1 MEKTYSNNHRNSN
14 DDDDDD
20 HTDTVDD
27 PNQPD
32 QPDHD
37 QISTLIDNVIDDLST
52 VDDKS
57 TSPELPNTVDT
68 FVAKIESMIDTY
80 NSIKSGTRF
89 TKITNEDAFFIDSI
103 GRLSKLKTVLDDF
116 SNVAS
121 FNNINKVLQL
131 GIMLLED
138 EFRSIL
144 HDTNTCSD
152 PITTKGSESQSSDER
167 EREHE
172 HDFPGYSNE
181 NVTLMN
187 KIVDVMIPAGYQYE
201 CCQAYST
208 IRRDKLNEQVL
219 RFEFDKVCMEDVHKS
234 KWVTLEPDITRWVNL
249 TNHCSRVLIVA
260 EKKLGEMVFSEHTP
274 VFTGVLINLFRGI
287 TNSLL
292 EFPTTVAVEKPKA
305 KRLFKFLDVYEAIR
319 DLNAAIVESGYG
331 EVTGEE
337 YSDLKS
343 EISTVG
349 DSIGE
354 VVINMF
360 NDLKNSISNDTNK
373 TQIQGGAVHPLTRY
387 VMGYIKCAIED
398 YRDTLE
404 CVYRRHVE
412 LGNEPSPDTQNSNLP
427 SQISGVIELLD
438 TSLETKSTHYKD
450 PSLRYIFLMNN
461 NRYVLQIVKESTEM
475 KKLIGDNWCRRK
487 SSDVR
492 NYHKSYQRETWTKLL
507 QWLTQEGVQVNG
519 KPSRRILKE
528 RFKSFNAMFDDIHKT
543 QSTWVVSDQQ
553 LLSEMRVSINAVVS
567 PAYRSFVGRYR
578 PQFEGGKSIDKYI
591 KYQPEDIE
599 SMIESLF
606 EGTEKV
612 DTQLNAIQALSTVK
626 QTTGAFKNLLKTYKN
641 VGLM

>member
-1 MEKTYSNNHRNSN
+1 MEKTFSNNHRDSNN
-14 DDDDDD
+14 DDDDHD

-37 QISTLIDNVIDDLST
+37 QISAEIDNIINDLST
-52 VDDKS
+52 IDDKS

-68 FVAKIESMIDTY
+68 FLEKIESMIDTY

-89 TKITNEDAFFIDSI
+89 AEITNKDAFFIDSI

-144 HDTNTCSD
+144 HDSNTCSD

-167 EREHE
+167 ERESEHE
-172 HDFPGYSNE
+172 HEHEQYFPGYSNE
-181 NVTLMN
+181 KMILMN

-201 CCQAYST
+201 CSQAYST
-208 IRRDKLNEQVL
+208 IRRDELNEQIK

-234 KWVTLEPDITRWVNL
+234 KWVTLEPDITRWVYL
-249 TNHCSRVLIVA
+249 TNHCSHVLIVA
-260 EKKLGEMVFSEHTP
+260 EKKLGEKVFSQQHMP
-274 VFTGVLINLFRGI
+274 VFTGVLINLIRGI

-305 KRLFKFLDVYEAIR
+305 KRLFKFLDVYEAIC
-319 DLNAAIVESGYG
+319 DINVSIVELGSG
-331 EVTGEE
+331 EVTVEG

-398 YRDTLE
+398 NRKTLE

-412 LGNEPSPDTQNSNLP
+412 LGNEPSSDTENSNLP
-427 SQISGVIELLD
+427 NQISYVIELLD
-438 TSLETKSTHYKD
+438 TNLETKSTHYKD

-461 NRYVLQIVKESTEM
+461 NRYSNL
-475 KKLIGDNWCRRK
+475 
-487 SSDVR
+487 
-492 NYHKSYQRETWTKLL
+492 
-507 QWLTQEGVQVNG
+507 G
-519 KPSRRILKE
+519 KPRRVNLC
-528 RFKSFNAMFDDIHKT
+528 
-543 QSTWVVSDQQ
+543 
-553 LLSEMRVSINAVVS
+553 LL
-567 PAYRSFVGRYR
+567 
-578 PQFEGGKSIDKYI
+578 
-591 KYQPEDIE
+591 
-599 SMIESLF
+599 
-606 EGTEKV
+606 
-612 DTQLNAIQALSTVK
+612 
-626 QTTGAFKNLLKTYKN
+626 
-641 VGLM
+641 